1 MGQPEIQS
9 VPQKTVW
16 HRAERFCFF
25 RLPLGVEPDGSLKGL
40 QAAKGS
46 LKIRFQAAFYNN
58 AASCALP

>member
-9 VPQKTVW
+9 GPQKNRLASRRTVL
-16 HRAERFCFF
+16 FF

-46 LKIRFQAAFYNN
+46 LKIRFQAAFYN